1 MRRTKIVCTL
11 GPATNDLNVL
21 KQLMING
28 MNVARIN
35 FSHGD
40 HEEHKKRIDEFKK
53 LREELN
59 IPASLLL
66 DTKGPEIRIK
76 DFENGKAELKSGDTF
91 ILTSDDVLGTNEKV
105 SVTYEKLPEE
115 VFLGTKI
122 LIDDGLIELQVQQID
137 GNDIICKV
145 INGGVLSNK
154 KSINIPGVSI
164 KMPYM
169 SKQDKDDII
178 FGIEQ
183 DVDYIAASFVRTA
196 YDVLE
201 VRKILDENNGHNIQ
215 IIAKIEN
222 HEGVSNIDD
231 IIKVSEGIMVAR
243 GDMGVE
249 IPYEELPSLQ
259 KMLIKKCYKAG
270 KKVITATQMLDSMI
284 RNPRPTRAETT
295 DVANAVY
302 DGTSAL
308 MLSGET
314 AVGKYPVESLKAMT
328 KIAEKTEERIDYLT
342 KFRSEQ
348 IASSINIT
356 NAISHATVTTAIDL
370 GATAI
375 ITVTKSG
382 ETARMISSYRPPCP
396 IVGTTTDKKVYHQL
410 AMSWGV
416 VPVMSEEQQTTDD
429 LFEHAV
435 NCAVETGYV
444 KNGDLVVITGG
455 IPLGISGTTN
465 TLKVH
470 LVGDV
475 LVEGKPVTG
484 FSVSAPLCVA
494 QTAQEAIR
502 NFKEGDIIVMKQTTN
517 DLLPII
523 KKAAGIITEEE
534 GMATHSAIVGMT
546 LDIPVITGAKN
557 ALAILKSGTVVTID
571 GNRGL
576 VYSGVTKII

>member
-1 MRRTKIVCTL
+1 MRKTKIVCTL

-21 KQLMING
+21 RQLMING

-40 HEEHKKRIDEFKK
+40 HKEHAKRIAEFKK
-53 LREELN
+53 LREELDL
-59 IPASLLL
+59 PVALLL

-76 DFENGKAELKSGDTF
+76 DFKDGKATLKNNGTF
-91 ILTSDDVLGTNEKV
+91 ILTTDEVEGDSEKV
-105 SVTYEKLPEE
+105 SVTYSNLPQELE
-115 VFLGTKI
+115 IGTRI
-122 LIDDGLIELQVQQID
+122 LIDDGLIELTVKEIS
-137 GNDIICKV
+137 GNDVICRV
-145 INGGVLSNK
+145 VNGGALSNK

-169 SKQDKDDII
+169 SDKDKADIL
-178 FGIEQ
+178 FGIAQ
-183 DVDYIAASFVRTA
+183 DVDYIAASFVRNA
-196 YDVLE
+196 YDVME
-201 VRKILDENNGHNIQ
+201 IRKILDENNGHDIQ

-222 HEGVSNIDD
+222 HEGVDNIDD
-231 IIKVSEGIMVAR
+231 IIRVSEGIMVAR

-249 IPYEELPSLQ
+249 IPYEDLPSVQ
-259 KMLIKKCYKAG
+259 KMLIEKCYKAG

-314 AVGKYPVESLKAMT
+314 AVGKFPVESLLAMA
-328 KIAEKTEERIDYLT
+328 KIAEKTEESIDYNA
-342 KFRSEQ
+342 KFRSQE
-348 IASSINIT
+348 ITSTPNIT
-356 NAISHATVTTAIDL
+356 NAISHATCTTALDL

-382 ETARMISSYRPPCP
+382 DTARMISSYRPSCP
-396 IVGTTTDKKVYHQL
+396 IIGTTTEKKVYYQL

-416 VPVMSEEQQTTDD
+416 VPSMSEEQETTDD

-435 NCAVETGYV
+435 DCALKTGCV

-455 IPLGISGTTN
+455 IPVGISGTTN
-465 TLKVH
+465 TLKAH
-470 LVGDV
+470 LVGHV
-475 LVEGKPVTG
+475 LVEGKSVTG
-484 FSVSAPLCVA
+484 ISVSAPLCVA
-494 QTAQEAIR
+494 STVDEAIR
-502 NFKEGDIIVMKQTTN
+502 SFNDGDILVMEQTSN
-517 DLLPII
+517 ELLPIL
-523 KKAAGIITEEE
+523 KKASGIITESE
-534 GMATHSAIVGMT
+534 GMATHAAIVGMT

-571 GNRGL
+571 GHRGL

>member
-1 MRRTKIVCTL
+1 MRKTKIVCTL
-11 GPATNDLNVL
+11 GPATDDSNVL
-21 KQLMING
+21 RQLMLGG

-40 HEEHKKRIDEFKK
+40 HAEHKRRIDEFKK
-53 LREELN
+53 LRDELN
-59 IPASLLL
+59 LPVALLL

-76 DFENGKAELKSGDTF
+76 DFKDGCITLKNDELFTLTTEDISGD
-91 ILTSDDVLGTNEKV
+91 EHRV
-105 SVTYEKLPEE
+105 SVTYDKLPSEISG
-115 VFLGTKI
+115 GTRI
-122 LIDDGLIELQVQQID
+122 LIDDGLIELVVNEIS
-137 GNDIICKV
+137 GNDIVCRV
-145 INGGVLSNK
+145 VNGGTLSNK

-169 SKQDKDDII
+169 SQKDKDDIL
-178 FGIEQ
+178 FGIRE
-183 DVDYIAASFVRTA
+183 DVDYIAASFTRTA

-201 VRKILDENNGHNIQ
+201 IRKILDENNGHDIQ

-222 HEGVSNIDD
+222 HQGVSNIDD

-314 AVGKYPVESLKAMT
+314 AIGKFPVESLLAMT
-328 KIAEKTEERIDYLT
+328 RIAERTEERIDYRGRFL
-342 KFRSEQ
+342 KEEVS
-348 IASSINIT
+348 AAPNIT
-356 NAISHATVTTAIDL
+356 NAISHATCTTAMDL

-382 ETARMISSYRPPCP
+382 DTARMISSYRPPCP
-396 IVGTTTDKKVYHQL
+396 IIGTTTERKVYHQL

-416 VPVMSEEQQTTDD
+416 VPAMSMEQQTTDD

-435 NCAVETGYV
+435 NCAVETGCV

-465 TLKVH
+465 TLKAH
-470 LVGDV
+470 LVGHV
-475 LVEGKPVTG
+475 LVEGKSVTG
-484 FSVSAPLCVA
+484 LSVSAPLCVA
-494 QTAQEAIR
+494 HTTEEAVR
-502 NFKEGDIIVMKQTTN
+502 NFKDGDILVINQTTN
-517 DLLPII
+517 EILPIL
-523 KKAAGIITEEE
+523 KKASGIITEEE
-534 GMATHSAIVGMT
+534 GMATHAVIVGMT

-557 ALAILKSGTVVTID
+557 ALAILKSGTIVTID